1 MLLTTLI
8 HISADDVLEFKEYEA
23 EKAYERSVTKKDLF
37 SGPRTIK
44 FNYVNEDLTN
54 IINSLAAERGV
65 NILLPL
71 GPNAI
76 ASKVTLQMRDKI
88 TLDQAWTMLVTM
100 LDVAGYSL
108 LPKDTMF
115 VIVKNSAAI
124 SKEPLP
130 IYIGTPTEQL
140 PVGDQR
146 IRYLYYLSNIKVPE
160 SDQVQSEL
168 SAIIKDIL
176 PDTALYK
183 FDTNTNSMLLI
194 DKANNIRSLIK
205 VIAELDKEG
214 FKETADIIKL
224 RFTSASIV
232 ADLFNKNI
240 FKVTGEER
248 IPLGLRK
255 TVEGTFFPKAVK
267 IIPDDRTNSLILL
280 GKPQAIERVKEAILT
295 HIDVEL
301 ETGESVL
308 HTYQLQYLDAG
319 NLADVLNKIVQGIR
333 PGGVDQSKVVGASG
347 SGPERYFEGVL
358 IKADK
363 PDGQG
368 QGKFFGG
375 NRLIVAA
382 RRDDWLKIKQL
393 IEDLDT
399 PRPQV
404 IIEVLVVDLTTDDQ
418 RLISSMLRNPSDVP
432 LINTMNFE
440 SAQTAGVVSVQPP
453 PTPNLGLEADL
464 LVEQT
469 NPTPP
474 PATIS
479 IAGQVQAGSTLI
491 AINDPQTNGIW
502 NILQFLMLNQNSKI
516 LSHPHFISTNN
527 QEATVVIGESRLI
540 QGPASG
546 SSGNAVSTNETVD
559 ANLQVVITPRIS
571 SADNVNLQVSVK
583 VNEFIMPNSNTDGT
597 RTNRFLVTNAN
608 VKNGDVLALGGLIKT
623 TTTLLQSETPLLG
636 KIPILGWLF
645 KKRNND
651 INKNNLTVFISPII
665 IQPRLRSGIGEYT
678 QDYLNAAQRYI
689 QRGILFDSLRDPV
702 TRWFFKND
710 DNAGLDLFIKDVV
723 ETNNPEQYGQ
733 GIATDDT
740 QLVLP
745 KIDDPERKSSDNTVN
760 RVVRRNSQQ
769 KKNEMPIAFVKRNN
783 NRFEKLAELVKNNG
797 NPVLRV

>member
-1 MLLTTLI
+1 MMLVFLI
-8 HISADDVLEFKEYEA
+8 VPSFADDELEYQETQE
-23 EKAYERSVTKKDLF
+23 ERQYERNAIKQSLF
-37 SGPRTIK
+37 SGARTIK
-44 FNYVNEDLTN
+44 FNYANEDLTN
-54 IINSLAAERGV
+54 IINNLAAERGV

-76 ASKVTLQMRDKI
+76 TSKVTLQMKDKI
-88 TLDQAWTMLVTM
+88 SLDQAWSLLTTI

-108 LPKDTMF
+108 LPKDSMF
-115 VIVKNSAAI
+115 VIVKNTATIA
-124 SKEPLP
+124 KEPLP
-130 IYIGTPTEQL
+130 IYIGTPAEQL
-140 PVGDQR
+140 PTGDQR

-160 SDQVQSEL
+160 TDQVQSEL
-168 SAIIKDIL
+168 STIIKEVL

-183 FDTNTNSMLLI
+183 FDTNTNSILLI
-194 DKANNIRSLIK
+194 DKANDIRALIK
-205 VIAELDKEG
+205 IIAELDKEG
-214 FKETADIIKL
+214 FKETADIVKL
-224 RFTSASIV
+224 HFTAASFV

-248 IPLGLRK
+248 VPLGLRK
-255 TVEGTFFPKAVK
+255 TFEGTFFPKAVK

-280 GKPQAIERVKEAILT
+280 GKPQAIARVKEAILT
-295 HIDVEL
+295 YIDIEL
-301 ETGESVL
+301 DSGESVL

-319 NLADVLNKIVQGIR
+319 TLADVLNKIVQGTR
-333 PGGVDQSKVVGASG
+333 PGGVDQSKVVGSSG

-375 NRLIVAA
+375 NRLVVAA

-393 IEDLDT
+393 IEELDT

-418 RLISSMLRNPSDVP
+418 RLISSMLRNPAAVP
-432 LINTMNFE
+432 LINNMQFE
-440 SAQTAGVVSVQPP
+440 SAQTAGVVSAQPP
-453 PTPNLGLEADL
+453 PTPNAGLDTDL
-464 LVEQT
+464 LVEAT
-469 NPTPP
+469 NPAPP

-527 QEATVVIGESRLI
+527 QESTVVVGESRLI

-546 SSGNAVSTNETVD
+546 SSGNAVSTNETVE

-608 VKNGDVLALGGLIKT
+608 VKSGDVLALGGLIKT
-623 TTTLLQSETPLLG
+623 TSTLFQSETPWLG
-636 KIPILGWLF
+636 DIPILGWLF

-651 INKNNLTVFISPII
+651 IEKNNLTVFISPII

-689 QRGILFDSLRDPV
+689 QRGILFDSLHDPV

-710 DNAGLDLFIKDVV
+710 DNPGLDLFVKDVV

-733 GIATDDT
+733 GIPNDSS
-740 QLVLP
+740 QVVLP
-745 KIDDPERKSSDNTVN
+745 KIDDTQAQKVINNKVN
-760 RVVRRNSQQ
+760 RAVRIKHQE
-769 KKNEMPIAFVKRNN
+769 KPIATIKRSNDK
-783 NRFEKLAELVKNNG
+783 FQQLAEIVKKNG
-797 NPVLRV
+797 NPMSRV